1 MKYIE
6 ENFIFEK
13 GNKIYDYEIR
23 ILNNFI
29 SKLKSNQSV
38 ECICL
43 VPIYIDKNIDSES
56 DNICSIKLYILA
68 KKELNDFSK
77 IQKTI
82 NSFAKMMFNNKD
94 QIYNWFSVEIDNATY
109 FLSSKNIDKSN
120 YSKDLVSSYILYD
133 KNGSFSSL
141 QDKYKDKVKP
151 WNKVVALENIDKIDK
166 SINYNVCVIFENEEE
181 EKIFSKI
188 SRDINY
194 GKTLQKIR
202 R

>member
-1 MKYIE
+1 MKYIK
-6 ENFIFEK
+6 ENFAIEK

-141 QDKYKDKVKP
+141 
-151 WNKVVALENIDKIDK
+151 
-166 SINYNVCVIFENEEE
+166 
-181 EKIFSKI
+181 
-188 SRDINY
+188 
-194 GKTLQKIR
+194 
-202 R
+202 